1 MGFLIPDAPMIGHT
15 RRFSLSMR
23 RKGGQE
29 ASVGVTEGVN
39 RQNDLLTAVSLSYW
53 IWRLSH
59 RLAVTPLFQ
68 EIEKDVGWSV
78 DRFFLF
84 EGIDRQPHP
93 LQSFLKEEEA
103 SCPTEL
109 CHRTLLPG
117 LMDRVAR

>member
-1 MGFLIPDAPMIGHT
+1 
-15 RRFSLSMR
+15 MR

-39 RQNDLLTAVSLSYW
+39 RQNDLLTAMSLSYW

-78 DRFFLF
+78 DRFF
-84 EGIDRQPHP
+84 P
-93 LQSFLKEEEA
+93 SFKE
-103 SCPTEL
+103 STDSHIL
-109 CHRTLLPG
+109 SNHS
-117 LMDRVAR
+117 